1 MYSGTGIDGEFVPF
15 SHSFQLLSSL
25 SGTDWYRDVRGGPD
39 SRLTNNSSLNGSVYI
54 PELRVVPP
62 SYLIRGKM
70 GFQK

>member
-25 SGTDWYRDVRGGPD
+25 SGTDWYRYVRGGPD

-62 SYLIRGKM
+62 SELIRGKM
-70 GFQK
+70 GF

>member
-25 SGTDWYRDVRGGPD
+25 GGTDWYRDVRVVPD